1 MTKEEKRLIQEQTQ
15 SNRDLIQEF
24 QKFYRV
30 ASKILPEIE
39 NTETLRRIKNER
51 EAFRNRNLRE

>member
-51 EAFRNRNLRE
+51 EAFRNSNL

>member
-39 NTETLRRIKNER
+39 TTETLRRIKNER
-51 EAFRNRNLRE
+51 EAFRNRNL

>member
-15 SNRDLIQEF
+15 SNRDLFQEF

-51 EAFRNRNLRE
+51 EAFRNRNL

>member
-51 EAFRNRNLRE
+51 EAFRNWNL

>member
-24 QKFYRV
+24 QKFF
-30 ASKILPEIE
+30 
-39 NTETLRRIKNER
+39 TEK
-51 EAFRNRNLRE
+51 

>member
-51 EAFRNRNLRE
+51 EAFRNRNL

>member
-1 MTKEEKRLIQEQTQ
+1 MTKEEQRLIQEQTQ

-24 QKFYRV
+24 QKFHRG

-51 EAFRNRNLRE
+51 EAFRNRNL

>member
-51 EAFRNRNLRE
+51 EAFRNRTL

>member
-1 MTKEEKRLIQEQTQ
+1 MTKEEKRLIQEQAQ

-51 EAFRNRNLRE
+51 EAFRNRNL

>member
-1 MTKEEKRLIQEQTQ
+1 MMTKEEKRLIQEQTQ

-51 EAFRNRNLRE
+51 EAFRNRNL

>member
-15 SNRDLIQEF
+15 SNRELIQEF

-51 EAFRNRNLRE
+51 EAFRNRNL

>member
-51 EAFRNRNLRE
+51 EAFLNRNL

>member
-39 NTETLRRIKNER
+39 NTETLRRINNER
-51 EAFRNRNLRE
+51 EAFRNRNL

>member
-1 MTKEEKRLIQEQTQ
+1 MTKEEKRIIQEQTQ

-51 EAFRNRNLRE
+51 EAFRNRNL